1 MGLWSKT
8 RLGLCGAAFAG
19 LMALGADPA
28 AAAGKFKVF
37 LSMSYIGNDW
47 QAEAANMVKAMAA
60 HASMADKVDLQ
71 VQVAGPN
78 TVTPPRMS
86 EQVKVAP
93 ASPVKDQA
101 GLRPLPG
108 VTGAAVMVGATG
120 AVVSRT

>member
-1 MGLWSKT
+1 VPSGWPVRSKI
-8 RLGLCGAAFAG
+8 LGL
-19 LMALGADPA
+19 
-28 AAAGKFKVF
+28 
-37 LSMSYIGNDW
+37 
-47 QAEAANMVKAMAA
+47 
-60 HASMADKVDLQ
+60 
-71 VQVAGPN
+71 VQVAAGL
-78 TVTPPRMS
+78 TGTPPRVS